1 MMQTRSSVD
10 LFDLMS
16 RIGSKAPEVGPIAK
30 EEKSGTPIAPYV
42 LDGFERKEVS
52 PASKLQLS
60 RYDRKVCASNSR
72 TTSFRR
78 VRAMKKAK
86 NNAK

>member
-1 MMQTRSSVD
+1 
-10 LFDLMS
+10 
-16 RIGSKAPEVGPIAK
+16 
-30 EEKSGTPIAPYV
+30 V

-52 PASKLQLS
+52 SASKLQLS

-86 NNAK
+86 NNA